1 MCHLCLM
8 RKPKLRR
15 NVSEEKKPAAI
26 EHLFLTNYTDFIPEL
41 VYLSYNYKGYVHIHK
56 GINNGTNYVERI
68 VESYN
73 KVSLMNL

>member
-1 MCHLCLM
+1 MCHLCLK

-26 EHLFLTNYTDFIPEL
+26 SFVPNGLYGLYTRACI
-41 VYLSYNYKGYVHIHK
+41 YLSYNYKGCVYIHK